1 MDREKEKRLWAA
13 FQHCSSSHKQ
23 NSRKKYTHT
32 NTYTLRK
39 KKKKIS
45 YYPNPCCTLGLCM
58 CFLEYVCVC
67 VWALLCLQDAQRRT
81 GSLKSFGYKVKRA
94 RREMETKRR
103 EQKRESEREKREEEK
118 KKKRNKTQ
126 QHPQREG
133 RLSKVWPTV
142 TLSVWCWQSPLHTH
156 FPGGNRGEVEK
167 VFNLTR
173 MWHLP
178 SRSFISSLPFYKQN
192 LRVQNNSF
200 HDSPPWL
207 RFHSRFMWTRPPAP
221 PCRRLLPSLVSA
233 QLFHLQMYYPSQHH
247 CQVIFFTRSTFFF
260 SF

>member
-23 NSRKKYTHT
+23 NSRKKIYTHKHIHT
-32 NTYTLRK
+32 SE

-118 KKKRNKTQ
+118 KKKKGTRHNNIHKGRAGSAKCGQ
-126 QHPQREG
+126 QS
-133 RLSKVWPTV
+133 LY
-142 TLSVWCWQSPLHTH
+142 LCDADSPLFIPT
-156 FPGGNRGEVEK
+156 FQGETEEK
-167 VFNLTR
+167 
-173 MWHLP
+173 
-178 SRSFISSLPFYKQN
+178 
-192 LRVQNNSF
+192 
-200 HDSPPWL
+200 
-207 RFHSRFMWTRPPAP
+207 
-221 PCRRLLPSLVSA
+221 
-233 QLFHLQMYYPSQHH
+233 
-247 CQVIFFTRSTFFF
+247 
-260 SF
+260 

>member
-23 NSRKKYTHT
+23 NSRKKIYTHKHIHT
-32 NTYTLRK
+32 SK

-118 KKKRNKTQ
+118 KKREQDTTTSTKGGQAQ
-126 QHPQREG
+126 QSVANSHFICVMLTVPSSYPLSRGKPRRSRESLQSDTDVAPSVAFLYF
-133 RLSKVWPTV
+133 LS
-142 TLSVWCWQSPLHTH
+142 
-156 FPGGNRGEVEK
+156 
-167 VFNLTR
+167 
-173 MWHLP
+173 
-178 SRSFISSLPFYKQN
+178 SFL
-192 LRVQNNSF
+192 
-200 HDSPPWL
+200 
-207 RFHSRFMWTRPPAP
+207 
-221 PCRRLLPSLVSA
+221 
-233 QLFHLQMYYPSQHH
+233 
-247 CQVIFFTRSTFFF
+247 
-260 SF
+260 